1 MLIDSDAIIGFSLI
15 HIEHEVERLIQFES
29 NFYTY
34 LLLSLVFLFISNLT
48 SWLRLYQFLG
58 TKTTEVNKSLKTDAN
73 LWILT
78 CSGKIL

>member
-1 MLIDSDAIIGFSLI
+1 MLIDSDTIIGFSLVN
-15 HIEHEVERLIQFES
+15 IEHKVERLIQFES

-58 TKTTEVNKSLKTDAN
+58 TKTTEANKSLKTNAN
-73 LWILT
+73 EDY
-78 CSGKIL
+78 